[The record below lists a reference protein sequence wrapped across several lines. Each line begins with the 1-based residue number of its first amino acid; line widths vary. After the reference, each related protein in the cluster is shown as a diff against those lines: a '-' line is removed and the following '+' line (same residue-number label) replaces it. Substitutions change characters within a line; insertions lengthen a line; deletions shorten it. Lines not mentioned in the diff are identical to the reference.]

1 MFDTSLSFRQAPR
14 PQGRP
19 RVAVAASEVKD
30 MYDLGFTIAQMGT
43 RLNISRPT
51 IYKLLADANID
62 HSSRFVDVT
71 DSQLDGIITDI
82 KATHPNAGEINVMGH
97 LRARNVKAQ
106 RKRVR
111 ESIHRVDPQGP
122 SMRSSRSF
130 RHRVYSTPCPNYV
143 WHIDGNHKLVKWG
156 FVTHLS
162 IDGFTRLI
170 TYGETSDNNTAIAVL
185 QKFLHA
191 VDQYGRPLRVRT
203 DHGGENVRI
212 WQNIVDHYG
221 YDSVIAGTSVLNQRV
236 ERLNGDVNIQVN
248 RFYAEIFRELEF
260 EQKLDIINPTDKFC
274 LHYVFLPR
282 INKTLSDFVNAH
294 NCHGISTEG
303 GATPRQL
310 MFAYRHLTELQ
321 HLTNHSTP
329 YPSVSVQQLLN
340 NQTGLPFVQV
350 SPPVTMLP
358 DDKFAELRELVDPL
372 AVSTEKGKDLYQ
384 RTVQF
389 VGDYLVSQQNV

>member
-1 MFDTSLSFRQAPR
+1 M
-14 PQGRP
+14 
-19 RVAVAASEVKD
+19 
-30 MYDLGFTIAQMGT
+30 
-43 RLNISRPT
+43 
-51 IYKLLADANID
+51 
-62 HSSRFVDVT
+62 
-71 DSQLDGIITDI
+71 
-82 KATHPNAGEINVMGH
+82 
-97 LRARNVKAQ
+97 
-106 RKRVR
+106 
-111 ESIHRVDPQGP
+111 
-122 SMRSSRSF
+122 
-130 RHRVYSTPCPNYV
+130 
-143 WHIDGNHKLVKWG
+143 
-156 FVTHLS
+156 
-162 IDGFTRLI
+162 
-170 TYGETSDNNTAIAVL
+170 
-185 QKFLHA
+185 
-191 VDQYGRPLRVRT
+191 
-203 DHGGENVRI
+203 
-212 WQNIVDHYG
+212 
-221 YDSVIAGTSVLNQRV
+221 
-236 ERLNGDVNIQVN
+236 
-248 RFYAEIFRELEF
+248 
-260 EQKLDIINPTDKFC
+260 
-274 LHYVFLPR
+274 PR